1 MKNSSDGYF
10 GGIFRLCDP
19 QYRFES
25 TNPAATPTT
34 KLDYNDPVSNL
45 GSVVMVYVDVVKVR
59 HVSGV

>member
-1 MKNSSDGYF
+1 MF

-19 QYRFES
+19 RYRFES
-25 TNPAATPTT
+25 TNPAVSPST

>member
-19 QYRFES
+19 RYRFES